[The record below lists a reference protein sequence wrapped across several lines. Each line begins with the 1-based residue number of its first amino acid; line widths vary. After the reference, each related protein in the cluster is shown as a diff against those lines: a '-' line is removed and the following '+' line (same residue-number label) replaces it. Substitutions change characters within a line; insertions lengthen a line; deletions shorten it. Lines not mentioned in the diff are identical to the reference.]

1 MADTHIIN
9 DKTESEQISL
19 EDEAAAIAEQETQSE
34 SRPEWLPD
42 KFKTPEDLANAY
54 NNLESKLGANEQTQE
69 QEDLPPTEPQE
80 YEEEDSQT
88 SAIISA
94 SDEFSEYGQLS
105 EDTYKNLEASGL
117 SRSLVDSYI
126 EGQQALQ
133 ASGEAELLSDIGGR
147 EAYDQIAE
155 WAAESLSENQI
166 DAYNKALET
175 GTDEQAAL
183 ALDWIK
189 TKYEEANGVSPS
201 SFIQGGTKGS
211 GESAFESR
219 AQVLAAMAERDARGK
234 KRYEVDPAY
243 REEIQRRLAVS
254 TMV

>member
-9 DKTESEQISL
+9 DKTESEQITL
-19 EDEAAAIAEQETQSE
+19 EEEAAAIPEQEPQSDE
-34 SRPEWLPD
+34 RPEWLPD

-54 NNLESKLGANEQTQE
+54 NSLEGKLGSNEEQ
-69 QEDLPPTEPQE
+69 QEDLPPTEVQDSTEDDPQ
-80 YEEEDSQT
+80 T
-88 SAIISA
+88 TAIIAA
-94 SDEFSEYGQLS
+94 SDEFSDQGKLS
-105 EDTYKNLEASGL
+105 EETYKSLEASGL
-117 SRSLVDSYI
+117 NRNLVDSYI

-133 ASGEAELLSDIGGR
+133 ASGEAELLSAVGGR
-147 EAYDQIAE
+147 EAYDKITE
-155 WAAESLSENQI
+155 WASEGLSENQLN
-166 DAYNKALET
+166 AYNQALET
-175 GTDEQAAL
+175 GTDEQASL

-219 AQVLAAMAERDARGK
+219 AQVLAAMSERDARGK

-243 REEIQRRLAVS
+243 RNEIQRRLAIS
-254 TMV
+254 NMV